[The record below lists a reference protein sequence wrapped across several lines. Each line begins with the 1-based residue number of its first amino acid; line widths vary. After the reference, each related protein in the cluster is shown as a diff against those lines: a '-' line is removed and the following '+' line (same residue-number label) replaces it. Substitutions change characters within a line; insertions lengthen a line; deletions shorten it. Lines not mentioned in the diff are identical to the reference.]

1 VLGGEIAVSPRHR
14 QIPPTAFQPAALP
27 RKTEYAR
34 QQILEAIRKGLFAVG
49 DRLPPER
56 ELAALLGVG
65 RSSVREALSM
75 LQIAGVVEVRHGSGV
90 FVRNVPGPEQAEVPL
105 DFLIAEQDF
114 LTLTQAR
121 YVVERGIVA
130 LAVEEADPRG
140 LDRMRSALEDMDRSL
155 EESDISLFL
164 KANISFHEGLA
175 RAGQNPIL
183 EAFSQKLLRQLDQP
197 KIRSVRS
204 FFYQVDLHRL
214 IRAVETHRQ
223 IYNGIVAGNR
233 DLALD
238 AIYRHYADVVAPII
252 GQDPAWR

>member
-1 VLGGEIAVSPRHR
+1 MGEHR
-14 QIPPTAFQPAALP
+14 QPPPAAFQPVAVP

-75 LQIAGVVEVRHGSGV
+75 LQIAGIVEVRHGSGV
-90 FVRNVPGPEQAEVPL
+90 FVRSVPGPQQAEANL

-130 LAVEEADPRG
+130 LAVEEAHPEG
-140 LDRMRSALEDMDRSL
+140 LATMEAALADMDRARD
-155 EESDISLFL
+155 EADILLFL
-164 KANISFHEGLA
+164 GANISFHEGLA

-183 EAFSQKLLRQLDQP
+183 EAFSLKLLRQLDQP
-197 KIRSVRS
+197 RIRSVRS
-204 FFYQVDLHRL
+204 FFYQVEAGRL
-214 IRAVETHRQ
+214 ARAVSTHRE
-223 IYNGIVAGNR
+223 IYEGIVAGDR
-233 DLALD
+233 DRALD
-238 AIYRHYADVVAPII
+238 AIYRHYADVVAPLI
-252 GQDPAWR
+252 GQDPPWR

>member
-1 VLGGEIAVSPRHR
+1 MGERRQDPAV
-14 QIPPTAFQPAALP
+14 FQPVTAP
-27 RKTEYAR
+27 KKTEYAR
-34 QQILEAIRKGLFAVG
+34 QQILEAIRRGVFAVG
-49 DRLPPER
+49 DRLPSER
-56 ELAALLGVG
+56 ELATLLGVG

-90 FVRNVPGPEQAEVPL
+90 FVRSLPGPEQAEIPL

-130 LAVEEADPRG
+130 LAVEEADPTG
-140 LDRMRSALEDMDRSL
+140 LDKMRSALADMDRSL
-155 EESDISLFL
+155 NEADIGLFL
-164 KANISFHEGLA
+164 KANIGFHEGLA

-183 EAFSQKLLRQLDQP
+183 EAFSLKLLRQLDQP

-204 FFYQVDLHRL
+204 FFYQVDVHRL
-214 IRAVETHRQ
+214 VRAVETHRQ
-223 IYNGIVAGNR
+223 IYDGIVTGDR

>member
-1 VLGGEIAVSPRHR
+1 MAEQRHA
-14 QIPPTAFQPAALP
+14 PSAAFQPVTIP

-65 RSSVREALSM
+65 RSSVREALST

-90 FVRNVPGPEQAEVPL
+90 FVRNLSGPQQAEASL
-105 DFLIAEQDF
+105 DFLIAQQDF

-130 LAVEEADPRG
+130 LAAEEADPTG
-140 LDRMRSALEDMDRSL
+140 LTTMETALAEMDQACQTP
-155 EESDISLFL
+155 DIPSFL
-164 KANISFHEGLA
+164 KSNIKFHEGLA
-175 RAGQNPIL
+175 RAGRNAIL
-183 EAFSQKLLRQLDQP
+183 EAFSLKLLRQLDQP
-197 KIRSVRS
+197 QIRSVRS
-204 FFYQVDLHRL
+204 FFYQVEATRL
-214 IRAVETHRQ
+214 PRAVATHRQ
-223 IYNGIVAGNR
+223 VYEGIIAGDR
-233 DLALD
+233 DQALD

-252 GQDPAWR
+252 GQDPPWR